1 MSNATLPAEVKQCI
15 KRLRSRF
22 ERWELTHFRELA
34 ASLHAQLEEMTERA
48 ERAES
53 EASMAWRDAEQAH
66 ELLRELANDQPGM
79 AIGMTVDGVLHVL
92 QGGAA

>member
-1 MSNATLPAEVKQCI
+1 MATKQVSEGQQCI
-15 KRLRSRF
+15 KRLRHRLD
-22 ERWELTHFRELA
+22 RWELPHLRELA
-34 ASLHAQLEEMTERA
+34 ARLATELEEMTERA

-66 ELLRELANDQPGM
+66 ELLREWANEQPGTS
-79 AIGMTVDGVLHVL
+79 IGMTVDGTMHVL